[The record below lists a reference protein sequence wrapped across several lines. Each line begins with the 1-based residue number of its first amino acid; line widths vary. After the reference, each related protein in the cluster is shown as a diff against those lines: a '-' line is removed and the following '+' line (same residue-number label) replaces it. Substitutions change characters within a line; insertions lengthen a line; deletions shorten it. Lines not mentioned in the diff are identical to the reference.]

1 MKIVNLYPDKLCDD
15 TGKLVHQEQLAELAS
30 TLVSGEEMAVV
41 LFTSPVADVVYPQG
55 TFGDYCSHGMLV
67 WDYAS
72 TEMQERYLGGLM
84 TGKFF
89 PGGKRIF
96 EFSNLKTIFMHDDI
110 DRVQAPIAACLQGD
124 APAAIR
130 ESFLKHEEIFIG
142 ESGAE
147 RDEEF
152 NRKNICHIFMR
163 HIMFTQPHIQHAFG
177 NSAELFFCR
186 QVRAVEPLL
195 AAPLDDALKSC
206 FVPLQKEVL

>member
-1 MKIVNLYPDKLCDD
+1 MQSKV
-15 TGKLVHQEQLAELAS
+15 VEHQALPARRS
-30 TLVSGEEMAVV
+30 RKVRG
-41 LFTSPVADVVYPQG
+41 G
-55 TFGDYCSHGMLV
+55 T
-67 WDYAS
+67 AI
-72 TEMQERYLGGLM
+72 Q
-84 TGKFF
+84 
-89 PGGKRIF
+89 
-96 EFSNLKTIFMHDDI
+96 NN
-110 DRVQAPIAACLQGD
+110 APFAAIATAPRS
-124 APAAIR
+124 PAAIR